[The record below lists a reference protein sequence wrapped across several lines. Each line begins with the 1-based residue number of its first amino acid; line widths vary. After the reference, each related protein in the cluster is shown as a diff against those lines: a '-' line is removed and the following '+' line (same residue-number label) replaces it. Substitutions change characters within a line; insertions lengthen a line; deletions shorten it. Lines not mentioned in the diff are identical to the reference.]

1 MFVTSEVFQLGPEV
15 FIATELSL
23 KFMAFW
29 NMLDI
34 FVAATVF
41 QELIF

>member
-1 MFVTSEVFQLGPEV
+1 MTEEVFQLDPEV

-23 KFMAFW
+23 KFVAFW
-29 NMLDI
+29 NILDI